1 MWTQAKHVAQLS
13 GLNTAL
19 NGMKTQKQGGLM
31 LCLKLLVV
39 QEGSRAWRS
48 VHSCCFEP
56 KTRALRRKA
65 RTVRQ
70 NSIIKLHEETWK
82 MGNIQEDQRFDKRPT
97 TQCEENGENGCSQPP
112 RTSTIKP
119 CELPSNIYEFATNT
133 YHAVTPT
140 GHWRA
145 TVMRLKAQYGG
156 RRIP

>member
-1 MWTQAKHVAQLS
+1 
-13 GLNTAL
+13 
-19 NGMKTQKQGGLM
+19 M

-39 QEGSRAWRS
+39 QEGSRQWRS

-70 NSIIKLHEETWK
+70 KSIIKLHEEMENGETFRRPR
-82 MGNIQEDQRFDKRPT
+82 RFDKRPT

-119 CELPSNIYEFATNT
+119 CELARPTSDIQLHDKIENGDEFRR
-133 YHAVTPT
+133 PRGLT
-140 GHWRA
+140 GDPPHNVKKTA
-145 TVMRLKAQYGG
+145 SICACSL
-156 RRIP
+156 P